1 MIILLLVSIIFI
13 LSVSFPKFIHKHN
26 YVIYAIAGLITLIL
40 SGEDAN
46 IITLGYVPLAYM
58 IVVMYTGVFQKGYI
72 KKRLMMV
79 RAENAIIGFIFLLSH
94 AIGFLGFYLDYGNIF
109 ENIVPLIGLSAF
121 ILSIPL
127 FVTSFRF
134 IRKHFKYTE
143 WKLLHK
149 LAYFFYLLLLIH
161 LVLIN
166 NDRLIFYTILF
177 GVYFLLKYYDIQK
190 TNKKTLKI

>member
-1 MIILLLVSIIFI
+1 MLVSIIFV
-13 LSVSFPKFIHKHN
+13 LSISFPKFIHKHN
-26 YVIYAIAGLITLIL
+26 YVIYAISGIITLIF

-46 IITLGYVPLAYM
+46 IITLGYVPLSYM
-58 IVVMYTGVFQKGYI
+58 IVVMYTGVFQKGFI

-94 AIGFLGFYLDYGNIF
+94 AIGFLEFYLDYGNIF
-109 ENIVPLIGLSAF
+109 ENIVPLIGLAAF

-134 IRKHFKYTE
+134 IRKHFKYSE

-149 LAYFFYLLLLIH
+149 LAYLFYLLLLVHMI
-161 LVLIN
+161 LIN
-166 NDRLIFYTILF
+166 NDRLIFYIFLF
-177 GVYFLLKYYDIQK
+177 GVYFILKFYDIQK
-190 TNKKTLKI
+190 SNKKTLKI